1 MKLKHLIEK
10 QNTHYKC
17 AIPIG
22 IQIARSF
29 YKLAHGTKYFQCN
42 ELFAINKSTI
52 HLVLQECVCAINMIF
67 KNQMRWPKIEELVEV
82 MVGFK
87 TFGGL
92 PFIHGAID
100 VIHIHES
107 KGTFVKDYFSFK
119 SKFYNMQLQIV
130 DCQNKFTYVF
140 VGIPSSMNDICILQN
155 SSLY

>member
-1 MKLKHLIEK
+1 MQWIICY
-10 QNTHYKC
+10 QQIHY
-17 AIPIG
+17 
-22 IQIARSF
+22 SF
-29 YKLAHGTKYFQCN
+29 GSSRVCLCNKYDFQ
-42 ELFAINKSTI
+42 
-52 HLVLQECVCAINMIF
+52 
-67 KNQMRWPKIEELVEV
+67 NQMRWPKIEELVEV
-82 MVGFK
+82 MVGFE

-107 KGTFVKDYFSFK
+107 KGTFVRDYFSFK